1 METEAEESL
10 VVVRAGTLESGVAL
24 TLSIVPRRQLEWQSS
39 GQFMVWSWGKVWANR
54 EAVSL

>member
-10 VVVRAGTLESGVAL
+10 VVVRAGALESGVAL
-24 TLSIVPRRQLEWQSS
+24 TLSVVPRRQLERQPS
-39 GQFMVWSWGKVWANR
+39 GQIYGLELGEVWANC

>member
-39 GQFMVWSWGKVWANR
+39 GQIYGL
-54 EAVSL
+54 ELGEGLGQP